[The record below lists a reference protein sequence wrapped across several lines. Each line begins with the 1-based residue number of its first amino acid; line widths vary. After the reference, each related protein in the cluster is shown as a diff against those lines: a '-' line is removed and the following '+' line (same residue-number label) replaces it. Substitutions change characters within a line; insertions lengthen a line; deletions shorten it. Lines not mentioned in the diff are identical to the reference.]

1 MVKFYSIALAL
12 GVVGL
17 VVVILGGAF
26 AENLNRD
33 ERDPGRRVGN
43 RGRAA
48 IGGLVGFGMAG
59 LSAEFSTL
67 DLTWQVAL
75 LIAVVGAAAGA
86 IWAWYVSRNESG
98 SDAGPV

>member
-1 MVKFYSIALAL
+1 
-12 GVVGL
+12 
-17 VVVILGGAF
+17 
-26 AENLNRD
+26 
-33 ERDPGRRVGN
+33 
-43 RGRAA
+43 
-48 IGGLVGFGMAG
+48 MAG

-86 IWAWYVSRNESG
+86 LWAWYASRNESG

>member
-12 GVVGL
+12 GAIGL
-17 VVVILGGAF
+17 VVLILGGAL
-26 AENLNRD
+26 AENVNR
-33 ERDPGRRVGN
+33 EESDPGRRIGKG
-43 RGRAA
+43 GRTA
-48 IGGLVGFGMAG
+48 IGALVGFGMAG

-86 IWAWYVSRNESG
+86 LWAWYASRNESG

>member
-12 GVVGL
+12 GVIGL

-26 AENLNRD
+26 AENVDRE
-33 ERDPGRRVGN
+33 ERDPGRQIGRG
-43 RGRAA
+43 GRAA
-48 IGGLVGFGMAG
+48 IGALVGFGMAG

-67 DLTWQVAL
+67 DLTWQIAL
-75 LIAVVGAAAGA
+75 LVAAVGAVAGA
-86 IWAWYVSRNESG
+86 FWAWYASRDQSG